1 MHDLLVYHGSGTLA
15 RLPAWWEDIDDD
27 PRWQDSVF
35 IALAVAYGTLAV
47 VALVQVKLFLLL
59 GLVPRLPAPVIAR
72 LISFHLLRESVCL
85 QLFRIQARTVAFGW
99 TTQKVFHL
107 LNALVCIL
115 RCVVF
120 ALRDRVSIF
129 GSASGI
135 AQTLAWLSQH
145 AQPE

>member
-1 MHDLLVYHGSGTLA
+1 M
-15 RLPAWWEDIDDD
+15 
-27 PRWQDSVF
+27 F

-59 GLVPRLPAPVIAR
+59 GLVPRLPAPVTAR
-72 LISFHLLRESVCL
+72 FISFHLLRESVCL

-129 GSASGI
+129 DSASGI